1 VKRYY
6 SILLPGKLLIG
17 RSDFSLVGRRALERI
32 TIMGLLF
39 GGCRYLSEL
48 DAIRRVNSS
57 SYRTSTRQI
66 RRAFGDLIDGG
77 WLSVVEKGSYHK
89 RVKGTDKMPAT
100 SYCLTEK
107 AKQVY
112 LNSNRFYGSLSAFRN
127 RKPLK
132 PQVKGKVKQIKFHD
146 DWRQILPPTIET
158 EEFITALAEL
168 ESHPVYFDREAAG
181 RSEYEGLIK
190 PSRPM
195 PDHGIKTISYRPLK
209 SGRMQSVPH
218 TYIGTQ
224 VTPFIVPADDIDLD
238 KGTLISLDFK
248 SQEFRIIGALVS
260 KGPLFD
266 DLNKYDDIFD
276 HIQKI
281 MPPYLQTMI
290 PTIKQEIYALTY
302 GSKGW
307 SLADKLYEN
316 GAPRKVAIGIANDF
330 YKFIYHIYP
339 EVLELKQKCENQL
352 KNTHVMTA
360 IGGVSRYPEQ
370 DEGGITKAGD
380 INKLY
385 ISRIPLSH
393 TIQGAGA
400 TIARKI
406 ITKSPK
412 LNFSRL
418 FMPIHDG
425 FIFYT
430 VNDVDMAIRE
440 ATKLMG
446 KCAREVVDIEMPLK
460 LEWIRSKNMLSYG

>member
-1 VKRYY
+1 MRKPFAGIFAVFYLLCSLWSGLSAQTEDELVDDLSALIRFQTVTRDNDANRAAMEWIVEELAGLPIQVKWYE
-6 SILLPGKLLIG
+6 SKGFPSVVITSQETTSPKILLAGHLDVVPGTEESFQPKVEDGRLIG
-17 RSDFSLVGRRALERI
+17 RGAYDMKMGVAAALNI
-32 TIMGLLF
+32 F
-39 GGCRYLSEL
+39 
-48 DAIRRVNSS
+48 
-57 SYRTSTRQI
+57 
-66 RRAFGDLIDGG
+66 
-77 WLSVVEKGSYHK
+77 
-89 RVKGTDKMPAT
+89 
-100 SYCLTEK
+100 K
-107 AKQVY
+107 A
-112 LNSNRFYGSLSAFRN
+112 LG
-127 RKPLK
+127 
-132 PQVKGKVKQIKFHD
+132 
-146 DWRQILPPTIET
+146 
-158 EEFITALAEL
+158 
-168 ESHPVYFDREAAG
+168 
-181 RSEYEGLIK
+181 
-190 PSRPM
+190 
-195 PDHGIKTISYRPLK
+195 
-209 SGRMQSVPH
+209 
-218 TYIGTQ
+218 
-224 VTPFIVPADDIDLD
+224 
-238 KGTLISLDFK
+238 
-248 SQEFRIIGALVS
+248 
-260 KGPLFD
+260 D

-276 HIQKI
+276 HIEKM
-281 MPPYLQTMI
+281 MPPYLQRMI
-290 PTIKQEIYALTY
+290 PTIKNQIYALTY

-316 GAPRKVAIGIANDF
+316 GAPRKVAICIANDF
-330 YKFIYHIYP
+330 YKLIYHMYP

-370 DEGGITKAGD
+370 DEGGITKAGY

-460 LEWIRSKNMLSYG
+460 LEWIRSKNMLSYE